1 MDAVNSDTA
10 AFEPTVSPLARS
22 LVTVG
27 SLLAALLLVSV
38 PAAALLGVGGA
49 VIWAVA
55 VRRRSRQALDVGAG
69 LFALALLTAGI
80 GSASMPRLVA
90 ATAIAFV
97 SYDLAATGLSL
108 ATAIGRR
115 GETRTAVLAR
125 LGVTSIT
132 AAVTAGVGYLAF
144 SVATDA
150 IPPATIALVFGGVLL
165 AALALR

>member
-1 MDAVNSDTA
+1 VSTDATE
-10 AFEPTVSPLARS
+10 FEPTVPRLSQS
-22 LVTVG
+22 LVTAG
-27 SLLAALLLVSV
+27 SVLAALLLVSV

-49 VIWAVA
+49 VLWAVA

-90 ATAIAFV
+90 ATAVAFV
-97 SYDLAATGLSL
+97 GYDLAATGLSL
-108 ATAIGRR
+108 ATAVGRR

-125 LGVTSIT
+125 LGVTSIA

-150 IPPATIALVFGGVLL
+150 IPRATVALVFGGVLL
-165 AALALR
+165 AELALR